1 MKRAGL
7 LLLVGCCLI
16 VAGCAAPEPEP
27 PAQEEAAVE
36 APAPNDLV
44 QKAVEIAKA
53 IEADP
58 DATEQIL
65 EGHGLTADEFEQMMF
80 EISADPELS
89 KAYEAA
95 LAE

>member
-1 MKRAGL
+1 MKRTGL
-7 LLLVGCCLI
+7 LLLIGCCLI

-27 PAQEEAAVE
+27 PAQEAAV
-36 APAPNDLV
+36 ADATPDVVLR
-44 QKAVEIAKA
+44 AVEIAKA
-53 IEADP
+53 VEADP

-65 EGHGLTADEFEQMMF
+65 EGHGLTVEQFEQMMY
-80 EISADPELS
+80 EIGADPELT

>member
-7 LLLVGCCLI
+7 LLLIGCCLI
-16 VAGCAAPEPEP
+16 VAACAAPEPEP
-27 PAQEEAAVE
+27 PAQEEAVAD
-36 APAPNDLV
+36 APAPSDAV

-58 DATEQIL
+58 DAADQVL
-65 EGHGLTADEFEQMMF
+65 QSHGLTVEEFEQMMY
-80 EISADPELS
+80 EISADPALS

>member
-7 LLLVGCCLI
+7 LLLIGCCLI

-27 PAQEEAAVE
+27 PAQEEAVADV
-36 APAPNDLV
+36 AAPNDVV

-58 DATEQIL
+58 DATEQVL
-65 EGHGLTADEFEQMMF
+65 QDHGLTVEEFEQMMY
-80 EISADPELS
+80 EIGADPELT

>member
-1 MKRAGL
+1 MKRTGL
-7 LLLVGCCLI
+7 LLLIACCLI
-16 VAGCAAPEPEP
+16 VAGCATPEPEA
-27 PAQEEAAVE
+27 PAQEAAVAD
-36 APAPNDLV
+36 APTDVA
-44 QKAVEIAKA
+44 QKAAEIAKA

-65 EGHGLTADEFEQMMF
+65 EGRGLTVDEFEQMMY